1 MYMVAMS
8 KAETSVHCGVEGAEK
23 SIVQKACQQ
32 AILRKIESEDSSW
45 MII

>member
-8 KAETSVHCGVEGAEK
+8 KAESSVHCGVEEAEK
-23 SIVQKACQQ
+23 PIQQKACQQ
-32 AILRKIESEDSSW
+32 AVLRKIESEDSSW